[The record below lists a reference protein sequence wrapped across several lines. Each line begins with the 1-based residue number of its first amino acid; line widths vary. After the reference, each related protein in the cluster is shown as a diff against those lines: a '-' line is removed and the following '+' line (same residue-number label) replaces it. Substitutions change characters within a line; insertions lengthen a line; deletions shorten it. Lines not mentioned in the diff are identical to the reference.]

1 MGSPLLSLDRVRKT
15 YWRGLHENV
24 VLAEVSLR
32 VHIGEL
38 VAIWGQRG
46 SGKTTL
52 AKVAAGLERP
62 DEGGVRFAGADLA
75 TPRGATAPLLHDG
88 IAWVQRAGPACD
100 EFRSVLDYV
109 VLPLLGKHSP
119 RTARR
124 RASAMLKRVGVGD
137 CAAERWSSVTDGE
150 RTLAAIARAFAREP
164 KLLIADDPTASLNV
178 LQREEVM
185 GLLRMAADEEGLGIL
200 ITVPDMPEF
209 AHANQ
214 IGSLSEGRLVLAQ
227 QPPEDGGN
235 VLDFSRRERS
245 A

>member
-15 YWRGLHENV
+15 YWRGLHESV
-24 VLAEVSLR
+24 VLAEVSLQ
-32 VHIGEL
+32 VDAGEL

-52 AKVAAGLERP
+52 AKVAAGLEQP
-62 DEGGVRFAGADLA
+62 DDGNVCFAGVDLG
-75 TPRGATAPLLHDG
+75 RSRSATAPLLPDG
-88 IAWVQRAGPACD
+88 IAWVQRAGPSSD

-109 VLPLLGKHSP
+109 VLPLLGKYSP
-119 RTARR
+119 RGARR
-124 RASAMLKRVGVGD
+124 RADAMLKRVGVGD
-137 CAAERWSSVTDGE
+137 CAAERWESLTDGE
-150 RTLAAIARAFAREP
+150 RTLAAVARAFAREP
-164 KLLIADDPTASLNV
+164 RLLIADDPTASLNV

-209 AHANQ
+209 AHADQ

-227 QPPEDGGN
+227 QPPDGN